1 MKSLL
6 NKPFLSMTDYTPE
19 EFAYYLDLAAALKKD
34 KKEGK
39 EIQTLK
45 GKNFALIFEKDS
57 TRTRCAF
64 EVAARDPPASSHPC
78 SMESNTEA
86 SSSPLSKNSQPRQ
99 AFPSGTA
106 SPTTTTRHRPSPIS

>member
-45 GKNFALIFEKDS
+45 GKTFSKDGGHFYLKSCLRVLI
-57 TRTRCAF
+57 
-64 EVAARDPPASSHPC
+64 
-78 SMESNTEA
+78 
-86 SSSPLSKNSQPRQ
+86 
-99 AFPSGTA
+99 
-106 SPTTTTRHRPSPIS
+106 

>member
-45 GKNFALIFEKDS
+45 GKNFG
-57 TRTRCAF
+57 
-64 EVAARDPPASSHPC
+64 SSR
-78 SMESNTEA
+78 
-86 SSSPLSKNSQPRQ
+86 K
-99 AFPSGTA
+99 FGG
-106 SPTTTTRHRPSPIS
+106 